1 MKITKDLAHLARA
14 VRYGMKTLPSRM
26 TDAQKMQRMKQ
37 AAMRRVKAMRP
48 TDYFP
53 GADTGVLRG
62 DWATTINSASS
73 LIRSDYMTLCAR
85 SEQLYRTDPWAK
97 RAIQV
102 LDSYIV
108 GQGIKPYPIVKMSNG
123 EIAEGIT
130 SRLAQDWE
138 RFNDQGIR
146 NGTQQI
152 TAYQAQSLEFRT
164 IAVYGNSLCNVV
176 TSRPGSWLRFAF
188 QFIKPTRLDFS
199 RDTFFDSNRI
209 QLQTGDAMIIH
220 GIRLNEYGEPVEFF
234 LQNYDKPISA
244 DRMSIAYYP
253 IETESYLGLPWMTAS
268 LGNMWDNQQIFEDTL
283 RRSRVGSRLGY
294 RISREDQDS
303 FEAAADSTADS
314 GDTYMDLDFQG
325 FVSTDGEITP
335 VKLDDTIKDSF
346 LPLVRQNLIA
356 LGSGMGFSYQV
367 LSSDLEGM
375 NFAASRANI
384 INDNRFFRSVY
395 KWYTKTV
402 LQRRWEKFVE
412 WEVLQNRIPGLS
424 YGTFLSDPWY
434 YTQCY
439 WLPMDGAEWV
449 DPLKDAE
456 SIKLLYGLGQ
466 LTYEEICSMAG
477 KDYKSTFRQLVK
489 ERDMFKEAGMEHLMP
504 NLNNTPVAPAG
515 NAAASKDS
523 GTGSKDQNGDTNL

>member
-1 MKITKDLAHLARA
+1 MKIAKDLVHLARA
-14 VRYGMKTLPSRM
+14 MRYGMKTLPSRM

-37 AAMRRVKAMRP
+37 IAFRRAKALRSP
-48 TDYFP
+48 TDYYP
-53 GADTGVLRG
+53 GADTSVLRG

-73 LIRSDYMTLCAR
+73 LIRSDFMTLCAR

-108 GQGIKPYPIVKMSNG
+108 GQGIKPYPIVKMGNG

-130 SRLAQDWE
+130 SKLSQDWE
-138 RFNDQGIR
+138 RFNDEGIR

-176 TSRPGSWLRFAF
+176 SARPGSWLRFAF
-188 QFIKPTRLDFS
+188 QFLKPTRLDFS
-199 RDTFFDSNRI
+199 KDNYFDSSSI
-209 QLQTGDAMIIH
+209 TVQSGDAKIIH
-220 GIRLNEYGEPVEFF
+220 GIRLNDYGEPVEFY
-234 LQNYDKPISA
+234 LKNIENPIPS

-294 RISREDQDS
+294 KISRKDQDA
-303 FEAAADSTADS
+303 FEAAADSTSDS

-325 FVSTDGEITP
+325 FVATDGEITP

-384 INDNRFFRSVY
+384 INDNRFFRSVF
-395 KWYTKTV
+395 KWFTKTV

-412 WEVLQNRIPGLS
+412 WEVLQGRVPGLS
-424 YGTFLSDPWY
+424 YQTFLSDPWY

-456 SIKLLYGLGQ
+456 SIKMLYGLGQ
-466 LTYEEICSMAG
+466 ITYQEICAMSG

-489 ERDMFKEAGMEHLMP
+489 ERDMFVENGMEHLIP
-504 NLNNTPVAPAG
+504 NQQEQPISGNTNSSMERTEDNPEE
-515 NAAASKDS
+515 
-523 GTGSKDQNGDTNL
+523 QQ